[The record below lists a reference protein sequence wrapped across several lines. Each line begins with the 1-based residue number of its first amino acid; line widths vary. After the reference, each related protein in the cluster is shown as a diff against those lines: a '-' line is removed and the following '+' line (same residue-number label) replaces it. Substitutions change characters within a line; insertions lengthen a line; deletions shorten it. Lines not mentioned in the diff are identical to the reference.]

1 MIDFDP
7 SVKDV
12 LMPQD
17 LAMKFMIWA
26 GYYNGLD
33 LVKGQSFA
41 RFGKF
46 SGSDVERLDRLQT
59 VLFKC
64 FQQESVSAAMRSIRQ
79 ARINGEP
86 CPFPEESLN
95 ELFGNTV
102 TI

>member
-7 SVKDV
+7 NVEDV

-26 GYYNGLD
+26 GYYNGLS
-33 LVKGQSFA
+33 LEKGKSFG

-46 SGSDVERLDRLQT
+46 TGSDILRLDRLQN

-64 FQQESVSAAMRSIRQ
+64 FDAPSVESAMKSIKQ
-79 ARINGEP
+79 AKINGEQ
-86 CPFPEESLN
+86 CPFSEESLN
-95 ELFGNTV
+95 ELFGKAQ
-102 TI
+102 

>member
-7 SVKDV
+7 NIEDV

-26 GYYNGLD
+26 GYYND
-33 LVKGQSFA
+33 LTLMPDCSFG

-46 SGSDVERLDRLQT
+46 TGADILRLDRLQS

-64 FQQESVSAAMRSIRQ
+64 FDSASVDAAMKNIRQ
-79 ARINGEP
+79 AKINGEQ
-86 CPFPEESLN
+86 CPFSEDSLN
-95 ELFGNTV
+95 ELFGKAKK
-102 TI
+102 